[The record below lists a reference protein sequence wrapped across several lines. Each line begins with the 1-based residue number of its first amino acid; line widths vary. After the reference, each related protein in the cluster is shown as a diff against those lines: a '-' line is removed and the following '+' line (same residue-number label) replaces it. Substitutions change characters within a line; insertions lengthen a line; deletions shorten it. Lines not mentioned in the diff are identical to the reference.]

1 MKIIS
6 KKILTAWE
14 KRFYYDFSIRESRR
28 VLILSEN
35 ENVPIFQVSVNKEAD
50 MGPTIHDVAR
60 IAGVSKSTVS
70 RAYADPDKVKEPTR
84 NRIFEAAASINYT
97 PNALARAMKT
107 KRTGNIGFIICDK
120 QKPLISNPF
129 YAPIVEAVVDGVNRR
144 GNSLF
149 ISSDIDM
156 SLPSSRMM
164 MEKKVDGVILASQI
178 APEMIRSFREKGIP
192 VVLLNNLAD
201 PEEGL
206 IRGINDDYQGAR
218 DAMEHLIRQG
228 HERIAMIS
236 GLYSPFLCT
245 KRHQAYLDSL
255 KEHGLEYDERID
267 LDVEPRTEDIMAATN
282 RILTLRERPTALF
295 CNSDVIAVSV
305 MKVLLRAGLTIPGD
319 IAVVGYDNSD
329 YCQVIEPELSSV
341 HVDKEAMGRLAVDTL
356 FRLIAGES
364 VSSGPIVTE
373 TTLMIRQSG

>member
-1 MKIIS
+1 
-6 KKILTAWE
+6 
-14 KRFYYDFSIRESRR
+14 
-28 VLILSEN
+28 
-35 ENVPIFQVSVNKEAD
+35 

-97 PNALARAMKT
+97 PNALARAMIT

-178 APEMIRSFREKGIP
+178 GPEMIRSFREKGIP
-192 VVLLNNLAD
+192 VVLLNNLVGS
-201 PEEGL
+201 EEG
-206 IRGINDDYQGAR
+206 IVSVINDDYRGAR
-218 DAMEHLIRQG
+218 DAVEHLIRQG
-228 HERIAMIS
+228 HERIGMIS

-245 KRHQAYLDSL
+245 KRHQAYLDTL
-255 KEHGLEYDERID
+255 KERGLGYDERID
-267 LDVEPRTEDIMAATN
+267 LNVEPRPDEIMAVTN

-305 MKVLLRAGLTIPGD
+305 MKVLLRAGLSIPGD
-319 IAVVGYDNSD
+319 MAVVGYDNSD

-341 HVDKEAMGRLAVDTL
+341 HVDKDAMGREAVDTL
-356 FRLIAGES
+356 FRLIGGEN
-364 VSSGPIVTE
+364 VAPGPIVTK
-373 TTLMIRQSG
+373 TKLMVRQSG